1 MTDHLPTG
9 QARELLHKLNGQRV
23 RVEQHT
29 LGGDLVI
36 EVGYLHY
43 EQETRTW
50 GIRDAVVTYPAAD
63 VYVDPRH
70 LINVT
75 PEQRGVLWDYVHRAL
90 CEAGLADTFAESLAD
105 RMLAALA
112 PDDVRV
118 AERVSRTYH
127 RQPLSRRPDQQPI
140 RTREDLADVVAHVA
154 PGVAREQ
161 AEQVAERLMP
171 RLTRRDALIR
181 AQRAHIEELLAQ
193 LDRYRL
199 AWRSARRRAAQY
211 RDDRDGT
218 VWVHPY
224 RQGGTACVGG
234 TRVSAALIASLLAD
248 GMTVEEIRDGYPS
261 VTPAGA
267 RAAAAFAARYV
278 DRDQV
283 AHNGCSQQHNEH
295 PDDDLPTP
303 EPLPCGATAPLHSGA
318 TATCNRPAGHDT
330 HAADDGAR
338 WTEDPYRTGLAS
350 ELRRL
355 AKTYGYPAVAHTLT
369 EQILHTQEQK

>member
-75 PEQRGVLWDYVHRAL
+75 PEQRGVLWDYVHRAV
-90 CEAGLADTFAESLAD
+90 CEAGVAEGAAEQLAD
-105 RMLAALA
+105 RMLAALTVEDTA
-112 PDDVRV
+112 TV
-118 AERVSRTYH
+118 ERISRSYH

-181 AQRAHIEELLAQ
+181 AQRTQIEELLAQ

-224 RQGGTACVGG
+224 RQGGT
-234 TRVSAALIASLLAD
+234 RVSAALIASLLAD

-261 VTPAGA
+261 VTADG
-267 RAAAAFAARYV
+267 ARYV

-330 HAADDGAR
+330 HTADNGAR

-355 AKTYGYPAVAHTLT
+355 AKTYGYPAVAHALT

>member
-1 MTDHLPTG
+1 PDLPPAAALAAPGPAADPHPRGPGRRRCPRRARRGAGTGRAGRRAADAATDPSGCADPCATRPHRGAAGPAGPVPVGVAVRAAARDPVPRRPRPRPGAPARPGRRPRHAPALPDRRLGVPPGQPGDRRRHRSRLLRAAPRPHLH
-9 QARELLHKLNGQRV
+9 RH
-23 RVEQHT
+23 
-29 LGGDLVI
+29 
-36 EVGYLHY
+36 
-43 EQETRTW
+43 
-50 GIRDAVVTYPAAD
+50 RDAVGTRPGRPGRIRTGL
-63 VYVDPRH
+63 PRQH
-70 LINVT
+70 RH
-75 PEQRGVLWDYVHRAL
+75 PRPHRAP
-90 CEAGLADTFAESLAD
+90 G
-105 RMLAALA
+105 
-112 PDDVRV
+112 
-118 AERVSRTYH
+118 
-127 RQPLSRRPDQQPI
+127 
-140 RTREDLADVVAHVA
+140 RTRPVTD
-154 PGVAREQ
+154 
-161 AEQVAERLMP
+161 M
-171 RLTRRDALIR
+171 TS
-181 AQRAHIEELLAQ
+181 
-193 LDRYRL
+193 RYRA
-199 AWRSARRRAAQY
+199 AWESARRRARQHQQTVRHLSQA
-211 RDDRDGT
+211 
-218 VWVHPY
+218 VWVAPD

-261 VTPAGA
+261 VTADGA
-267 RAAAAFAARYV
+267 RAAEAFAARYV

-355 AKTYGYPAVAHTLT
+355 AKTYGYPAVAHALT